1 MISMLNWPY
10 YPFLLTIKTWGYFI
24 AKTLKLCA
32 LYCRQQHCGPFRIGA
47 NSWFHALY
55 VLFSKDFPQC
65 FFQIWLPCWPNFILK
80 LSAFP
85 APIHRPDHV
94 SQCTVQHKGVEEPI
108 YRCCCNLHALRQRIQ
123 CLSGYLMSLLKGND
137 CFTMYESWVITSLRT
152 SGMLYV
158 CFVFISPSKL
168 VWYKNMK

>member
-1 MISMLNWPY
+1 MHC
-10 YPFLLTIKTWGYFI
+10 I
-24 AKTLKLCA
+24 AGNNIVVRFASVQTL
-32 LYCRQQHCGPFRIGA
+32 
-47 NSWFHALY
+47 WFHALY

-85 APIHRPDHV
+85 APTHRPDHV
-94 SQCTVQHKGVEEPI
+94 SQCTVQYKGVEEPI
-108 YRCCCNLHALRQRIQ
+108 YRCCCILHALRQRIQ

>member
-1 MISMLNWPY
+1 MRLFYRKDIKALCIVLPATTLWSVSHRCKLFGFMHYMFYSLKIFLN
-10 YPFLLTIKTWGYFI
+10 
-24 AKTLKLCA
+24 
-32 LYCRQQHCGPFRIGA
+32 
-47 NSWFHALY
+47 
-55 VLFSKDFPQC
+55 V